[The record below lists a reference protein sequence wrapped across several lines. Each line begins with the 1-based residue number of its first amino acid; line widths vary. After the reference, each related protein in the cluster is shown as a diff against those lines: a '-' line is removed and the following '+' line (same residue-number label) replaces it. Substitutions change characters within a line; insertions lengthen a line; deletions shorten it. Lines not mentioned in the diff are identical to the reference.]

1 MELEDGFSRGMLYSL
16 ELFAT
21 KRSAPLPPSEEGER
35 FTLL

>member
-1 MELEDGFSRGMLYSL
+1 MELVDGFSRGMLYSL

-21 KRSAPLPPSEEGER
+21 KRSAPLPLSEVGER